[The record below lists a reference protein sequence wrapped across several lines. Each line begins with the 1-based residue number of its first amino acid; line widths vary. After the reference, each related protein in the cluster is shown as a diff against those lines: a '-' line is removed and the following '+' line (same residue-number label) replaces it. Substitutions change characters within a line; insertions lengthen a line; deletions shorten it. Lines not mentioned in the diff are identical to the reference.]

1 MSFWFS
7 SLNFTF
13 RRQSLVSTP
22 TQIYVG
28 QAVQLKIIIF
38 QLILYIQV
46 THQHGVPVK
55 LKK

>member
-13 RRQSLVSTP
+13 RRQSLVPTP
-22 TQIYVG
+22 IQIYVG